1 MKKKLKFIGNLFK
14 WTFILTLLP
23 IIFSFVLYLHLSEIT
38 KTKHD
43 FHLTTGRVAFTGFT
57 KKVHKGKSM
66 RSIRT
71 KTKVFFIQLKDNDTL
86 YSFYSKN
93 ADDYRKLFANIKEND
108 LVKIYNKGFE
118 DTQNT
123 VDIVQLENF
132 NRILID
138 KKIYNEKNCGN
149 AILLSIFL
157 FLYFA
162 LPIYFFYK
170 SRQNEQKINNS
181 KKHIR

>member
-1 MKKKLKFIGNLFK
+1 MKNKLKLIGNFFK

-23 IIFSFVLYLHLSEIT
+23 IIFSFVLYIHLSEIT
-38 KTKHD
+38 KSKQD
-43 FHLTTGRVAFTGFT
+43 FHLTTGRVEFIGFT

-71 KTKVFFIQLKDNDTL
+71 KSKVFFIQLKDNDTL

-93 ADDYRKLFANIKEND
+93 SDDYRKLFANIRESD

-138 KKIYNEKNCGN
+138 KKIYNERNCGN
-149 AILLSIFL
+149 VILISIFL

-162 LPIYFFYK
+162 IPIFLFCK